1 MSWFLTLNSIHM
13 TIVDFELVV
22 ASREY
27 GEYVFVICNYNIC
40 VFYNKLGNC
49 IVISNRNISVIT
61 MKVVLLF
68 FFYKMPTKAQTRPNF
83 LHSKCNPPYLPAPPP
98 SPHPPFKQKFIIP
111 QNRDIW
117 ESWFPSLW
125 RGVRLIEGGSDLL
138 IYYIYVMR
146 CAIWYHLYN
155 LKNVKNIHGEVSLL
169 RKD

>member
-1 MSWFLTLNSIHM
+1 M

-27 GEYVFVICNYNIC
+27 GEYVFIICNYNVC

-61 MKVVLLF
+61 MKVVLF
-68 FFYKMPTKAQTRPNF
+68 FFTKCQPKHKLDQISSIPNVTPHTF
-83 LHSKCNPPYLPAPPP
+83 HPPP
-98 SPHPPFKQKFIIP
+98 PPHPPFKQKF
-111 QNRDIW
+111 
-117 ESWFPSLW
+117 
-125 RGVRLIEGGSDLL
+125 
-138 IYYIYVMR
+138 MR

>member
-27 GEYVFVICNYNIC
+27 GEYVFIICNYNIC

-68 FFYKMPTKAQTRPNF
+68 FFTKCQPKHKLDQISSIPNVTPHTF
-83 LHSKCNPPYLPAPPP
+83 HPP
-98 SPHPPFKQKFIIP
+98 PHPPFKQKFIIP